1 MGFRISALA
10 SLLFLGSVCLDAQ
23 EAAVEG
29 PRASFQMAIE
39 LRSATWKPGAEVWLH
54 IRLTNISD
62 EPISLWSV
70 RRGPPVYAVDVLDR
84 EGKPAPLTP
93 VGRAFSRGEMGYRD
107 ADGRQRLIVG
117 GSGHFV
123 HIAPGESGKDFF
135 LVSTIVDLRAP
146 GAYRI
151 RLERV
156 DPVTKL
162 CVRSNTVTLNVAAD
176 PPIGR

>member
-1 MGFRISALA
+1 M
-10 SLLFLGSVCLDAQ
+10 
-23 EAAVEG
+23 AVDLK
-29 PRASFQMAIE
+29 P
-39 LRSATWKPGAEVWLH
+39 ATVKPGAEVLLD

-62 EPISLWSV
+62 EPISLWSA
-70 RRGPPVYAVDVLDR
+70 RRGPPVYAVEVLDR

-93 VGRAFSRGEMGYRD
+93 VGRAFRRGEMGYRD
-107 ADGRQRLIVG
+107 ATGRLRLIAG

-135 LVSTIVDLRAP
+135 LVSAIVDLRAP

-156 DPVTKL
+156 DPVTKV

-176 PPIGR
+176 PPAGR